1 MMDQQYIIFRLHNAF
16 PKSVRP
22 STTYR
27 QHPCQASENDDRA
40 PSAVICNILF
50 VYFYL
55 SPSRIFDFPVIHG
68 RAYQKSC
75 IVGRPTSYMIL
86 SNPDSKFIPLEA
98 HTISVMSG
106 HTYFLASQ
114 ACLIVFVALFLLL
127 NLAFEHGVCAM
138 DCFAR
143 HGEGMVFLGLG
154 KGVLVGVAFCA
165 FEVGEEDENWNR
177 TGSRAE
183 ENIYGL

>member
-98 HTISVMSG
+98 HTISVTPELS
-106 HTYFLASQ
+106 YSLPSQ
-114 ACLIVFVALFLLL
+114 ACLIVCFALLLL
-127 NLAFEHGVCAM
+127 NLAFEHGVCAVG
-138 DCFAR
+138 CFAR
-143 HGEGMVFLGLG
+143 HREGTVF
-154 KGVLVGVAFCA
+154 
-165 FEVGEEDENWNR
+165 W
-177 TGSRAE
+177 GSGWE
-183 ENIYGL
+183 SWLL